1 MISQQINS
9 SKSLLISLTLSLFS
23 VGAFANGDPSSF
35 LKFSTDFDAKCVT
48 RGGVMIYIS
57 NTHSTG
63 KIKVLL
69 ERWYMDNRT
78 ADRGRSVLMPGGEPE
93 ALGCSLVSNGKQEWK
108 VLKCLNC
115 KCSLFLPFTSRME
128 LRYALKLGCHHHK

>member
-1 MISQQINS
+1 MISQQLNALKYILTGLALLPF
-9 SKSLLISLTLSLFS
+9 SL
-23 VGAFANGDPSSF
+23 GAFANGDPASF

-57 NTHSTG
+57 NTHSSG

-78 ADRGRSVLMPGGEPE
+78 ADRGRSVLMPGSEPE

-108 VLKCLNC
+108 VLKSEWV
-115 KCSLFLPFTSRME
+115 K
-128 LRYALKLGCHHHK
+128 

>member
-1 MISQQINS
+1 MHRLKRLFIG
-9 SKSLLISLTLSLFS
+9 LTLALLSIEVL
-23 VGAFANGDPSSF
+23 ADEDPTSF
-35 LKFSTDFDAKCVT
+35 LKFSTDFDAKCVV

-78 ADRGRSVLMPGGEPE
+78 ADRGRSTLIPGAEPE
-93 ALGCSLVSNGKQEWK
+93 ALGCSVVSKGKQEWR
-108 VLKCLNC
+108 VLESEWEK
-115 KCSLFLPFTSRME
+115 
-128 LRYALKLGCHHHK
+128 

>member
-1 MISQQINS
+1 MILDLYTILSIRRGTCAEFKPQNTMISQHTRTL
-9 SKSLLISLTLSLFS
+9 KCLLIGVALTLSS
-23 VGAFANGDPSSF
+23 KGALADGDPGSF
-35 LKFSTDFDAKCVT
+35 LKFSTDFDAKCVV

-63 KIKVLL
+63 KIRVLL

-78 ADRGRSVLMPGGEPE
+78 ADRGRSVLMPGSEPE

-108 VLKCLNC
+108 VLKSEWVN
-115 KCSLFLPFTSRME
+115 
-128 LRYALKLGCHHHK
+128 

>member
-1 MISQQINS
+1 MLDLCAELFMRKGTCAEIYSQNIMIYQQILS
-9 SKSLLISLTLSLFS
+9 SKSLLASLALSLFS
-23 VGAFANGDPSSF
+23 MGVFANGDPASF
-35 LKFSTDFDAKCVT
+35 LKFSTDFDAKCVV

-78 ADRGRSVLMPGGEPE
+78 ADRGRSVLMPGAEPE

-108 VLKCLNC
+108 ILKSEWV
-115 KCSLFLPFTSRME
+115 K
-128 LRYALKLGCHHHK
+128 

>member
-1 MISQQINS
+1 MLDLCTILFIRKGTCAEIYSQNSMISQQLLS
-9 SKSLLISLTLSLFS
+9 SKHLLSSLALSVFS
-23 VGAFANGDPSSF
+23 IGAFAEPGPASF
-35 LKFSTDFDAKCVT
+35 LKFSTDFDAKCVV

-78 ADRGRSVLMPGGEPE
+78 ADRGRSVLMPGAEPE
-93 ALGCSLVSNGKQEWK
+93 ALGCSLVSKGKQEWR
-108 VLKCLNC
+108 VLKSEWV
-115 KCSLFLPFTSRME
+115 K
-128 LRYALKLGCHHHK
+128 

>member
-1 MISQQINS
+1 MILDLCTILFIRKGTCAGIHPQNTMISQHTRTFIKVPIDRFGTNTF
-9 SKSLLISLTLSLFS
+9 SK
-23 VGAFANGDPSSF
+23 GAFANGDPASF
-35 LKFSTDFDAKCVT
+35 LKFSTDFDAKCVV

-78 ADRGRSVLMPGGEPE
+78 ADRGRSVLMPGAEPE

-108 VLKCLNC
+108 VLKSEWV
-115 KCSLFLPFTSRME
+115 K
-128 LRYALKLGCHHHK
+128 

>member
-1 MISQQINS
+1 MISQQTH
-9 SKSLLISLTLSLFS
+9 SLKCLLLGWALLTLSM
-23 VGAFANGDPSSF
+23 GASAKEDPASF
-35 LKFSTDFDAKCVT
+35 LEFSTDFDAKCVV

-78 ADRGRSVLMPGGEPE
+78 ADRGRSVLMPGAEPE
-93 ALGCSLVSNGKQEWK
+93 ALGCSLVSDGKQEWK
-108 VLKCLNC
+108 VLKSEWVN
-115 KCSLFLPFTSRME
+115 
-128 LRYALKLGCHHHK
+128 

>member
-1 MISQQINS
+1 MLDLCAELFMRKGTCAENRSQIKMISQESHS
-9 SKSLLISLTLSLFS
+9 SKHLLIGLVLSLFS
-23 VGAFANGDPSSF
+23 MGAFANEDPASF

-57 NTHSTG
+57 NTHSTA

-69 ERWYMDNRT
+69 ERWYMGNRT
-78 ADRGRSVLMPGGEPE
+78 ADRGRSVLIPGAEPE

-108 VLKCLNC
+108 VLKS
-115 KCSLFLPFTSRME
+115 KWV
-128 LRYALKLGCHHHK
+128 K

>member
-1 MISQQINS
+1 MLYQQIHAL
-9 SKSLLISLTLSLFS
+9 KYLLISLALLVFS
-23 VGAFANGDPSSF
+23 VGAFAKGDPASF

-57 NTHSTG
+57 NTHSSG

-78 ADRGRSVLMPGGEPE
+78 ADRGRSVLMPGSEPE

-108 VLKCLNC
+108 VLK
-115 KCSLFLPFTSRME
+115 SE
-128 LRYALKLGCHHHK
+128 WVE

>member
-1 MISQQINS
+1 MKSQQRRAPKFI
-9 SKSLLISLTLSLFS
+9 LISLILSLFS
-23 VGAFANGDPSSF
+23 VGAFAHGDPASF

-78 ADRGRSVLMPGGEPE
+78 ADRGRSVLMPGAEPE

-108 VLKCLNC
+108 ILKSEWV
-115 KCSLFLPFTSRME
+115 K
-128 LRYALKLGCHHHK
+128 

>member
-1 MISQQINS
+1 MFNLCAILFISKGTCAEISPQNTMISQQLHS
-9 SKSLLISLTLSLFS
+9 SKHLLASLALSLCS
-23 VGAFANGDPSSF
+23 IGALAKGDPASF

-57 NTHSTG
+57 NIHSTG

-78 ADRGRSVLMPGGEPE
+78 ADRGRSVLMPGAEPE
-93 ALGCSLVSNGKQEWK
+93 ALGCSLVSDGKQEWK
-108 VLKCLNC
+108 VLK
-115 KCSLFLPFTSRME
+115 SDWVE
-128 LRYALKLGCHHHK
+128 

>member
-1 MISQQINS
+1 MISQQT
-9 SKSLLISLTLSLFS
+9 KTLKCLLIVVALTLLSEGVLAD
-23 VGAFANGDPSSF
+23 GNPDAF
-35 LKFSTDFDAKCVT
+35 LKFSTDFDAKCVV

-78 ADRGRSVLMPGGEPE
+78 ADRGRSVLIPGAEPE
-93 ALGCSLVSNGKQEWK
+93 ALGCSLVSDGKQEWK
-108 VLKCLNC
+108 VLKSEWV
-115 KCSLFLPFTSRME
+115 K
-128 LRYALKLGCHHHK
+128 

>member
-1 MISQQINS
+1 MISQQIRS
-9 SKSLLISLTLSLFS
+9 SKCLVLSMALLLVST
-23 VGAFANGDPSSF
+23 GAFGNGDPASF
-35 LKFSTDFDAKCVT
+35 LKFSTDFDAKCVV

-78 ADRGRSVLMPGGEPE
+78 ADRGRSVLLPGSEPE
-93 ALGCSLVSNGKQEWK
+93 ALGCSLVSDGKQEWK
-108 VLKCLNC
+108 VLK
-115 KCSLFLPFTSRME
+115 SE
-128 LRYALKLGCHHHK
+128 WVE

>member
-1 MISQQINS
+1 MISQQIH
-9 SKSLLISLTLSLFS
+9 SLKCSL
-23 VGAFANGDPSSF
+23 VGWALLTVSIGAYANEDPSSF
-35 LKFSTDFDAKCVT
+35 LEFSTDFDAKCVT

-78 ADRGRSVLMPGGEPE
+78 ADRGRSVLMPGAEPE
-93 ALGCSLVSNGKQEWK
+93 ALGCSLVSDGKQEWK
-108 VLKCLNC
+108 VLKSEWVN
-115 KCSLFLPFTSRME
+115 
-128 LRYALKLGCHHHK
+128 

>member
-1 MISQQINS
+1 M
-9 SKSLLISLTLSLFS
+9 
-23 VGAFANGDPSSF
+23 GAFANGDSASF

-57 NTHSTG
+57 NTHATG

-78 ADRGRSVLMPGGEPE
+78 ADRGRSVLMPGAEPE

-108 VLKCLNC
+108 VLKSEWV
-115 KCSLFLPFTSRME
+115 K
-128 LRYALKLGCHHHK
+128 

>member
-1 MISQQINS
+1 MVYQQS
-9 SKSLLISLTLSLFS
+9 RALKYRLTSLALLLFS
-23 VGAFANGDPSSF
+23 VGAFANGDPASF

-57 NTHSTG
+57 NTHSSG

-78 ADRGRSVLMPGGEPE
+78 ADRGRSVLMPGSEPE

-108 VLKCLNC
+108 VLKSEWV
-115 KCSLFLPFTSRME
+115 K
-128 LRYALKLGCHHHK
+128 

>member
-1 MISQQINS
+1 MLGLCTILFIRKGTCAEIYSQNVMISQHIIS
-9 SKSLLISLTLSLFS
+9 SKYLLASLVLSLFFT
-23 VGAFANGDPSSF
+23 GAFANGDPTSF
-35 LKFSTDFDAKCVT
+35 LKFSTDFDAKCVV

-78 ADRGRSVLMPGGEPE
+78 ADRGRSVLMPGAEPE
-93 ALGCSLVSNGKQEWK
+93 ALGCSLVSDGKQEWK
-108 VLKCLNC
+108 VLKSEWV
-115 KCSLFLPFTSRME
+115 K
-128 LRYALKLGCHHHK
+128 

>member
-1 MISQQINS
+1 MCAILFICKGTCAEIRPQITMISQHTNS
-9 SKSLLISLTLSLFS
+9 SKCLLSSLMLLIFS
-23 VGAFANGDPSSF
+23 MGAFANGDSASF
-35 LKFSTDFDAKCVT
+35 LKFSTDFDAKCVV

-78 ADRGRSVLMPGGEPE
+78 ADRGRSVLMPGAEPQ
-93 ALGCSLVSNGKQEWK
+93 ALGCSLVSDGKQEWK
-108 VLKCLNC
+108 VLKSEWVN
-115 KCSLFLPFTSRME
+115 
-128 LRYALKLGCHHHK
+128 

>member
-1 MISQQINS
+1 MISQQIREL
-9 SKSLLISLTLSLFS
+9 KYLWVGLALSLFS
-23 VGAFANGDPSSF
+23 VGAFANGDPASF

-48 RGGVMIYIS
+48 RGGVMIYIA
-57 NTHSTG
+57 NTHSSG

-78 ADRGRSVLMPGGEPE
+78 ADRGRSVLMPGAEPE

-108 VLKCLNC
+108 VLKSEWV
-115 KCSLFLPFTSRME
+115 K
-128 LRYALKLGCHHHK
+128 

>member
-1 MISQQINS
+1 MIFQQICV
-9 SKSLLISLTLSLFS
+9 SKFLLTSLALSLFS
-23 VGAFANGDPSSF
+23 VGAFANGDPASF

-63 KIKVLL
+63 KIKVML

-78 ADRGRSVLMPGGEPE
+78 ADRGRSVLMPGAEPE

-108 VLKCLNC
+108 ILKSEWV
-115 KCSLFLPFTSRME
+115 K
-128 LRYALKLGCHHHK
+128 